1 MKILSKSKD
10 GGDESTVWAYTLI
23 EIKPL
28 FSIILL
34 KFVGDSREAY
44 HNHAFNSFSWL
55 LKGKLIEKF
64 IDNTPDITYN
74 PSLKPI
80 VTKKETFHKVSSEG
94 TSWAITFRGSWN
106 KNWKE
111 NTEKDGTYTLTNGRI
126 KI

>member
-44 HNHAFNSFSWL
+44 HNHAFNSISWL
-55 LKGKLIEKF
+55 IKGKLIEKF
-64 IDNTPDITYN
+64 IDNSQDIEYN
-74 PSLKPI
+74 PSIVPI
-80 VTKKETFHKVSSEG
+80 KTKKETFHKVSSEG
-94 TSWAITFRGSWN
+94 IS
-106 KNWKE
+106 
-111 NTEKDGTYTLTNGRI
+111 
-126 KI
+126 